1 MKNTKTLLST
11 LILTSVMFAGAV
23 SPMLSLRFNDIANA
37 VIKKRKKGK
46 IEYIPFPK
54 ELNESY
60 QSYTQANLK
69 NLRSKGYDK
78 KFISINNGI
87 DAYIDT
93 LC

>member
-1 MKNTKTLLST
+1 MNNPNVSG
-11 LILTSVMFAGAV
+11 IYNAGTGTAH
-23 SPMLSLRFNDIANA
+23 SFNDIANA